1 MAAAAVRTHQQSRVE
16 SSHTSLAESKVL
28 MTHASFPSVRLQ
40 SPGLTEEMDVSK
52 LIHLAKDHVLNIGT
66 ASYFDDDDVH
76 NTTNK
81 SNNILIV
88 IRPSI

>member
-1 MAAAAVRTHQQSRVE
+1 
-16 SSHTSLAESKVL
+16 
-28 MTHASFPSVRLQ
+28 
-40 SPGLTEEMDVSK
+40 MDVSK

-88 IRPSI
+88 IRPSTRI